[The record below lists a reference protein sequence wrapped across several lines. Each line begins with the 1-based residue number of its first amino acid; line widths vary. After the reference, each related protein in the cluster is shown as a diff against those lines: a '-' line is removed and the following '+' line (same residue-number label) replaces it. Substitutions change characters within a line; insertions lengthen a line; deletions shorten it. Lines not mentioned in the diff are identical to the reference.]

1 MSEPATTKPLHIAMV
16 LDTFGDDRN
25 GGVISTQRFT
35 ELLRKDGHR
44 VTIISTGEDAADKVA
59 LKAFYPPF
67 AKAVMERMHFIFA
80 WPDREK
86 IREAFRDV
94 DVVHIQFPFYLG
106 FVAAAVAKRLRK
118 PLVATFHVQAEQLLH
133 NVGIKNK
140 RLIQLIYRIFLRYLY
155 NKADVVICPSRFAET
170 EIKRYGLTSPSAVIS
185 NGITHE
191 YCPLVFSRKYPDK
204 FVILNVGRNAAEKR
218 QDWLI
223 RAVANSRYKD
233 DIQLIIAGNGPLR
246 EHLTRLSESLL
257 GGNVDF
263 EYLPPGE
270 VIRLYNTSDLYV
282 HCAEVEVEC
291 MTALE
296 AMACGLPLLIAD
308 APLSA
313 AKQFAL
319 GAKHLFNTPE
329 ELTRRIEYWYEHPEA
344 LREAKT
350 EYLNFAEQYRIE
362 ASYEKLKAV
371 YRALTPQEN

>member
-1 MSEPATTKPLHIAMV
+1 MTEPATTRPLHIVMV
-16 LDTFGDDRN
+16 LDTFGDVRN

-35 ELLRKDGHR
+35 DMLRKDGHR
-44 VTIISTGEDAADKVA
+44 VTIISTGEEAADQVT

-67 AKAVMERMHFIFA
+67 AKAVMQRMNFIFA

-86 IREAFRDV
+86 IRDAIRDV
-94 DVVHIQFPFYLG
+94 DVVHVQFPFYLG
-106 FVAAAVAKRLRK
+106 FVAAAAAKRLGK
-118 PLVATFHVQAEQLLH
+118 PLVSTFHVQAEQLLH
-133 NVGIKNK
+133 NVGVKNK

-155 NKADVVICPSRFAET
+155 NKADVVICPSRFAEE
-170 EIKRYGLTSPSAVIS
+170 EIKRYGLKAPSVVIS
-185 NGITHE
+185 NGVTHE
-191 YCPLVFSRKYPDK
+191 YRPLEFSRKYPDK

-218 QDWLI
+218 QEWLI

-233 DIQLIIAGNGPLR
+233 NIQLIIAGNGPLR
-246 EHLTRLSESLL
+246 GHLIHLSETLL
-257 GGNVDF
+257 GGTVDF

-296 AMACGLPLLIAD
+296 AMACGLPLLIAN

-319 GAKHLFNTPE
+319 GDKHLFSTPE
-329 ELTRRIEYWYEHPEA
+329 ELTRRIEYWYEYPEA
-344 LREAKT
+344 LRQAKT
-350 EYLNFAEQYRIE
+350 EYLGFAEQYRIE
-362 ASYEKLKAV
+362 ASYEKLKTV
-371 YRALTPQEN
+371 YRTLVPE